1 VLLKEKH
8 ARQKNTSSSSSKKQ
22 TSSRRNDYW
31 LDTFQMRSFE
41 KKKKKMREIIFTAEQ
56 MH

>member
-8 ARQKNTSSSSSKKQ
+8 ARQKTRAAAAAAKKQ

-41 KKKKKMREIIFTAEQ
+41 KKNENCGK
-56 MH
+56 